1 MDANLAMDK
10 LTLTICSSRLKFNHS
25 GDKHGSASRIP
36 LKPNRLSALA
46 LSMTLS
52 VCMAAP
58 ANAVPVLELK
68 PAVHHTT
75 DSQHFV
81 TQNAPF
87 IARSADPWVIQADDG
102 SYYFIASVPEFDR
115 IELRHAAT
123 IQALGQAQ
131 PKIIW
136 HKHESG
142 PMSIDIWAPELHKI
156 DGRWYIYYAASDKDL
171 RFHNRMFVLGLNGDD
186 PMAGEWQELGRLKT
200 AHDAFSLDATSF
212 QVGEQRYFIWAQQD
226 EAKNY
231 NTGLVIAKMV
241 SPTQTSAQ
249 ETIITEPLLDWER
262 LGFKVNEGAAVL
274 IKNGKVFVTYS
285 ASATDDRY
293 AMGLLWADQT
303 ANLLDPKSWHKA
315 PIPVFSSNPALK
327 RFGPGHNSFV
337 LAEDGKTELMFYH
350 ARNYLELQ
358 GTPLTDGNRHS
369 YYRAISWSADGMP
382 QFDNQLSDAQTLAK

>member
-10 LTLTICSSRLKFNHS
+10 LTSMTRSKPISY
-25 GDKHGSASRIP
+25 KHGNANRIDP
-36 LKPNRLSALA
+36 KSNRLSALA
-46 LSMTLS
+46 VSIALS
-52 VCMAAP
+52 VCMASP
-58 ANAVPVLELK
+58 ANAVPVIEHK
-68 PAVHHTT
+68 AVVHQAIDAQKTT
-75 DSQHFV
+75 S
-81 TQNAPF
+81 TIQNLPF
-87 IARSADPWVIQADDG
+87 IARSADPWVIKADDG

-123 IQALGQAQ
+123 IQGLSQAK

-136 HKHESG
+136 RKHESG
-142 PMSIDIWAPELHKI
+142 SMSIDIWAPELHKI

-226 EAKNY
+226 EAKSY

-241 SPTQTSAQ
+241 SPTQASAQ
-249 ETIITEPLLDWER
+249 ETIITEPLLNWER

-293 AMGLLWADQT
+293 AIGLLWADQT
-303 ANLLDPKSWHKA
+303 ADLLDPKSWHKA
-315 PIPVFSSNPALK
+315 PTPVFSSNPALK

-369 YYRAISWSADGMP
+369 YYRAISWSADGIP
-382 QFDNQLSDAQTLAK
+382 QFVNELSDEQTLAK

>member
-1 MDANLAMDK
+1 MDK
-10 LTLTICSSRLKFNHS
+10 LTSMTRSKRISS
-25 GDKHGSASRIP
+25 KHGSANRINP
-36 LKPNRLSALA
+36 KPSCLSALA
-46 LSMTLS
+46 ISFALS
-52 VCMAAP
+52 VCMASP
-58 ANAVPVLELK
+58 VDAVPVLEHK
-68 PAVHHTT
+68 AVVHRAIEAQNTKST
-75 DSQHFV
+75 I
-81 TQNAPF
+81 QNAPF
-87 IARSADPWVIQADDG
+87 IARRADPWVIKADDG

-123 IQALGQAQ
+123 IQGLSQAE

-136 HKHESG
+136 RKHESG
-142 PMSIDIWAPELHKI
+142 PMSIDIWAPELHKM

-212 QVGEQRYFIWAQQD
+212 QLGEQRYFIWAQQD
-226 EAKNY
+226 EAKSY

-241 SPTQTSAQ
+241 SPTQASTQ
-249 ETIITEPLLDWER
+249 EAMITEPLLDWER
-262 LGFKVNEGAAVL
+262 QGFKVNEGAAVL
-274 IKNGKVFVTYS
+274 IKNGKVFVSYS

-293 AMGLLWADQT
+293 AMGLLWAEQT
-303 ANLLDPKSWHKA
+303 ANLLDPKSWHKVSD
-315 PIPVFSSNPALK
+315 PVFTTDPALN

-369 YYRAISWSADGMP
+369 YYRAISWSADGLP
-382 QFDNQLSDAQTLAK
+382 QFDNELSDEQTFAE